1 MSDESAKEWLNT
13 NWPNMSAC
21 DVNWTMKRYDYPDY
35 VCEYIKNNWVKI
47 SDNAGGTYQEPNYNK
62 KLEKLEKEK
71 ANKDDNGQSFA
82 KAYQKTPIAAT
93 MDENN
98 KKALDVMAKEGM
110 DAAAKH
116 MMSSA
121 GGDYSRMRSMFG

>member
-1 MSDESAKEWLNT
+1 MEE
-13 NWPNMSAC
+13 
-21 DVNWTMKRYDYPDY
+21 
-35 VCEYIKNNWVKI
+35 E
-47 SDNAGGTYQEPNYNK
+47 
-62 KLEKLEKEK
+62 
-71 ANKDDNGQSFA
+71 KDDDGQSFA

-116 MMSSA
+116 MMASA